1 MTHNASLDISEVAKQ
16 SGLPASTLRFY
27 EEKQLIS
34 SIGRRGLKRLF
45 AYNILEQLD
54 FIALAQR
61 AGFSLTEITEMFNAH
76 GFYKVNRDKL
86 REKAQ
91 ELDIKI
97 KQLQATRDGLLHAA
111 DCGAPSHRECPTFQR
126 LLKLAGKSAAR
137 KKA

>member
-1 MTHNASLDISEVAKQ
+1 MTYKATLDISEVAKQ

-27 EEKQLIS
+27 EEKKLIS

-61 AGFSLTEITEMFNAH
+61 AGFNLSEIAKMFNAH
-76 GFYKVNRDKL
+76 GFYQIDRDKL
-86 REKAQ
+86 KQKAK

-97 KQLQATRDGLLHAA
+97 KQLQASRDGLLHAA
-111 DCGAPSHRECPTFQR
+111 ACKAPSHRECATFQR
-126 LLKLAGKSAAR
+126 LLKLAGKSAAK